1 MLRRMTALPAVSPIR
16 LIAVVSA
23 AQVCAMWG
31 FSTFPA
37 LQPTLIDAWSLT
49 NTEAG
54 WINGIFFLAY
64 VFTVPLLAG
73 LTDRQSARHIFLAS
87 VVLTGL
93 ANLGFALAADGFW
106 SALVLR
112 GAAGVAF
119 SGIYMPGLKLL
130 TDHLE
135 ARWPEGEHSRGVSF
149 YTAALGLGA
158 AFSYFIAG
166 QAAEIWNWQA
176 AFAIAGSGAIIAV
189 AIMLIGLPRPDP
201 PVIPPAVGTRI
212 SLLPDF
218 RPAFRSRAV
227 IAHVLAYAT
236 HSFEVIGFRSWLV
249 SYLVF
254 IAATRDEAGGM
265 DVATAASIAA
275 ALSLLAPVSSIA
287 GNEAARRWGRV
298 AIGSAIAA
306 AALGVGVAIGGT
318 AVTDI
323 TWVVTAVVALSL
335 FYTILI
341 NGDSSVLTAGL
352 VAVAP
357 AGAKGATMAVYSAA
371 GMIGAGL
378 GPLVFGM
385 VLDVVG
391 GGQATAAAWFW
402 AFAINAIVGVSG
414 PLALRLMLKG
424 R

>member
-1 MLRRMTALPAVSPIR
+1 MTTTTLPDASPIR

-23 AQVCAMWG
+23 AEVCAMWG

-37 LQPTLIDAWSLT
+37 LQPTLIEAWALT

-54 WINGIFFLAY
+54 WINGVFFLAY
-64 VFTVPLLAG
+64 VVTVPLLSG
-73 LTDRQSARHIFLAS
+73 LTDRRSARHIFLAS

-135 ARWPEGEHSRGVSF
+135 ARWPDGEHSRGVSF

-166 QAAEIWNWQA
+166 QAAEVWNWQA
-176 AFAIAGSGAIIAV
+176 AFAINGSGAVIAV
-189 AIMLIGLPRPDP
+189 AIMMIGLPRPDP
-201 PVIPPAVGTRI
+201 PVVPPATGTRM

-254 IAATRDEAGGM
+254 IAAAGGSDGM
-265 DVATAASIAA
+265 DVATAAAIAA

-287 GNEAARRWGRV
+287 GNEAARRWGRI
-298 AIGSAIAA
+298 AIGSAIAT

-318 AVTDI
+318 AVAGV
-323 TWVVTAVVALSL
+323 TWVVAAVVVLSL
-335 FYTILI
+335 FYTILS

-378 GPLVFGM
+378 GPLIFGV

-391 GGQATAAAWFW
+391 DGEATAAAWFW

-414 PLALRLMLKG
+414 PLALRLMLNG